1 MQVEHDNSSF
11 NSPPDVGQLMRNLF
25 ADDWMPKTGLG
36 GLFCGGA
43 VIAILFSF
51 VCLPLFAA
59 LWALTI
65 GYCLRCIRLKLDD
78 PEAKLPDWNEWGDL
92 FMSGITWL
100 ALQTGTWIISAAIN
114 FSVLVFCI
122 TYGFTEKSEIAS
134 LCWAI
139 GGMLFVF
146 VNSAVVTLYSSYLMV
161 NFAIEEN
168 VAGGLALRK
177 VTTAIILAPKRLIA
191 GFLLALGI
199 QWLMTVIPSS
209 TIIGVI
215 FAPQMYFASQL
226 ISALILAQHWKEPEE
241 AR

>member
-1 MQVEHDNSSF
+1 MQVEHDKSSF
-11 NSPPDVGQLMRNLF
+11 NSPPDVGQLMRSLM

-36 GLFCGGA
+36 GLLSGA
-43 VIAILFSF
+43 AIISILFNF

-65 GYCLRCIRLKLDD
+65 GYCLRCIRLKLSDS
-78 PEAKLPDWNEWGDL
+78 EAKLPDWSDWGDL

-100 ALQTGTWIISAAIN
+100 ALQTGTWIICAAIN
-114 FSVLVFCI
+114 FTVLVFCI
-122 TYGFTEKSEIAS
+122 TCGFGEKNEIAS
-134 LCWAI
+134 MSWAI

-146 VNSAVVTLYSSYLMV
+146 INSALVTLYSSYLMV
-161 NFAIEEN
+161 NFAVEEN
-168 VAGGLALRK
+168 IAGGFALRK
-177 VTTAIILAPKRLIA
+177 VSTAIILAPKRLIS

-226 ISALILAQHWKEPEE
+226 ISALILAQHWKEQE
-241 AR
+241 